1 MEDLR
6 STQNNSSTL
15 QKIES
20 YRKQKGSS
28 LELLSNAGSS
38 FMPLKPPQK
47 DHDQKRLLSPKDRN
61 SYSTQHLHSHMEQP
75 KSPLEIDINR
85 TPRTELDLQ
94 LREVEYR
101 IVAQDQRV
109 IAQSEELKERTNK
122 LKVAIQDEGQKFKVN
137 EETFSEEM

>member
-6 STQNNSSTL
+6 SAQNNSSTL

-28 LELLSNAGSS
+28 LELLSNAASS
-38 FMPLKPPQK
+38 FMPLKSPQNY
-47 DHDQKRLLSPKDRN
+47 HDQKRLLSPKGRA
-61 SYSTQHLHSHMEQP
+61 SYSTQHLHNDVEQP

-101 IVAQDQRV
+101 IVAHDQKV
-109 IAQSEELKERTNK
+109 IAQSEELNERTNK
-122 LKVAIQDEGQKFKVN
+122 LKVAIQDERQKFKVN